1 MGVNTRRLQE
11 RTLSDELFAVPI
23 QPSILDDIFS
33 DEGAKASED
42 ALHVCGTNTE
52 SGSPDFPDD
61 DGGHDVGSPLGSI
74 THDLSFSQSS
84 FPAADSYVEGS
95 YSSLPPAVK
104 DFREMFGNGD
114 ESYPVDFPESL
125 RL

>member
-1 MGVNTRRLQE
+1 MGVYTRRLQE

-23 QPSILDDIFS
+23 QPSILDNIFS

-42 ALHVCGTNTE
+42 ALNVSETDTE

-61 DGGHDVGSPLGSI
+61 DGGHDVGS

-114 ESYPVDFPESL
+114 ESYPADFPESL